1 MSKPVLRPSFALGGL
16 AAVLLLAACGPDP
29 DKAPTTGDEV
39 KERAIEAQT
48 ARKRTGAEVQ
58 DRTLNRVVHTVYL
71 CDNGER
77 LSVDFDNPREMATVR
92 NSSGEA
98 VDLYQERAADG
109 IWYRA
114 SNVELRGKGGAG
126 HLVRRRPTADRMPGR
141 RLTPL
146 PKPTRL
152 PSCGPCP

>member
-1 MSKPVLRPSFALGGL
+1 MFKPDLPQSILFSGL
-16 AAVLLLAACGPDP
+16 AALAVVAACGPDP
-29 DKAPTTGDEV
+29 SSAPTTGDEV

-58 DRTLNRVVHTVYL
+58 DRALNRVIHAVYL

-77 LSVDFDNPREMATVR
+77 LTVDFDNPREMATVR

-109 IWYRA
+109 IWYR
-114 SNVELRGKGGAG
+114 SSTVDLRGKGVLATWSVEG
-126 HLVRRRPTADRMPGR
+126 RQPTDCRAVD
-141 RLTPL
+141 
-146 PKPTRL
+146 
-152 PSCGPCP
+152 